1 MQRTPRPEAAIK
13 NSPQRRREKSLER
26 RSTQNGRRCGSY
38 SDKTIMN
45 VLVLYILTKDLNFL
59 FFGKIFLVDWQ
70 YILAQRLKASIGLN
84 LLISWLKLRV
94 CHVCL
99 RSVFISVHLRPR
111 VLSAFCGGFSVSINH
126 IKVHQIAPFVI
137 SEKCPELRIGDI
149 RVHTQGVEVV
159 GEIEACH

>member
-1 MQRTPRPEAAIK
+1 MFWSFISSRKTLT
-13 NSPQRRREKSLER
+13 SCFLER
-26 RSTQNGRRCGSY
+26 FSWLIGS
-38 SDKTIMN
+38 
-45 VLVLYILTKDLNFL
+45 
-59 FFGKIFLVDWQ
+59 IFWHSGS
-70 YILAQRLKASIGLN
+70 KASIGLN

-137 SEKCPELRIGDI
+137 SEKCPELWIGDI

-159 GEIEACH
+159 GEIEASH